1 MGLTRFLKKADD
13 TPQRPRYYK
22 SHNILVILIAI
33 IVSLTIMITLCYT
46 FIDNYEVHNIR
57 ITQLP

>member
-13 TPQRPRYYK
+13 TSQRPRYYK
-22 SHNILVILIAI
+22 SHNILSI

-46 FIDNYEVHNIR
+46 FIDNYEVHNIQ

>member
-1 MGLTRFLKKADD
+1 MIIK
-13 TPQRPRYYK
+13 
-22 SHNILVILIAI
+22 ILYFSMLLRIDNDWQLLLVGFKIFF

-46 FIDNYEVHNIR
+46 FIDNIR